1 MIIEYDDRFNLTPDQ
16 KILSLKENIQLA
28 LNEVVNNSE
37 NLYKSLLQALGVNIT
52 SLRNDFTSLSE
63 RLEAEAQALTE
74 AVADALTRLEAVEE
88 VAEQIEPILNDIAA
102 MKTRLTNLETNY
114 TSLAGRVGTLET
126 NYTALEKRVK
136 KLEDK

>member
-16 KILSLKENIQLA
+16 KIQSLKENIQLA

-37 NLYKSLLQALGVNIT
+37 NLYRSLLQALGVNIT

-74 AVADALTRLEAVEE
+74 AVAEALTRLEAVEE
-88 VAEQIEPILNDIAA
+88 AAEQIEPILNDIAA

-114 TSLAGRVGTLET
+114 TTLQT
-126 NYTALEKRVK
+126 QYTALEKRVK